1 MSLLHLPNELL
12 LPIFSRLIG
21 QFIHTLV
28 FNPDAFTYRLWD
40 PVTTLQLVCKPTRTL
55 VLSICRQ
62 ITGPP
67 ADNPYQTVDPVRS
80 VPGTLPARLPPLKY
94 SPTEL

>member
-1 MSLLHLPNELL
+1 MSLVDLPDELL

-28 FNPDAFTYRLWD
+28 FNPSVFTYRLWD
-40 PVTTLQLVCKPTRTL
+40 PVTTLQLVCKPIRTL

-62 ITGPP
+62 IARLP
-67 ADNPYQTVDPVRS
+67 ADGLHQTIDPVRS
-80 VPGTLPARLPPLKY
+80 VPGTFPARLAP
-94 SPTEL
+94 